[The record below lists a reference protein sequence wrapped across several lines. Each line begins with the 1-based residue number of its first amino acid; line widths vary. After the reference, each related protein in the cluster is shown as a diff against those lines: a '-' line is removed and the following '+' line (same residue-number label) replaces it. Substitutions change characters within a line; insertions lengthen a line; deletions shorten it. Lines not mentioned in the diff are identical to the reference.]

1 MMTRHRQKGMTGI
14 GWLVVLALIGFFVM
28 LILRIGPVYMT
39 HYSVKMVLES
49 LKEEPLIT
57 KKSPA
62 EVKRMVQKRLKVN
75 GVYDMSSKAIKVKR
89 SGGVM
94 TVNITYQ
101 EQENM
106 VGNLDI
112 LVSFSDQ
119 VELVS
124 N

>member
-1 MMTRHRQKGMTGI
+1 MTRHKQKGMTGT
-14 GWLVVLALIGFFVM
+14 GWLVVLALIGFFSM
-28 LILRIGPVYMT
+28 LILKIGPIYMT

-49 LKEEPLIT
+49 LEDEPLIT
-57 KKSPA
+57 KKSA
-62 EVKRMVQKRLKVN
+62 VEVKKMVQKRLKVN
-75 GVYDMSSKAIKVKR
+75 GVYDMDRKAIKIKK

-94 TVNITYQ
+94 TVDITYQ
-101 EQENM
+101 EQESM